1 MTARLEILAG
11 VAFAAVLIGLTL
23 IFGDKALL
31 DVLIRLAI
39 FGLLALS
46 LNILV
51 GYTGLVS
58 FGHAMFFGL
67 GSYTFG
73 LLMQS
78 GMMSIPSAALLTLG
92 VALLWGGVV
101 GIFCIRLD
109 DIYFSFLTLAFQMLL
124 YSIII
129 GWVSLTGGDQGLMGG
144 IPRPEFLGINLA
156 DPRQLFVLTIIV
168 FTICVLVIRQIV
180 QSPFGFALR
189 MIRDN
194 AERARFLGLPVQR
207 YKLIAFVL
215 SGLFGAISGV
225 LMSLYV
231 SGAYPNFA
239 FWSMSGDAIFMIM
252 LGGLTVFLGP
262 LFGAAVFLLLN
273 DNITRMTEHHGMV
286 MGVVLL
292 AIVLG
297 MRKGFLDVA
306 DEWWQARK
314 LRAGNRATPEN
325 RATPASRATTGDG
338 A

>member
-1 MTARLEILAG
+1 MTARMENIVGILL
-11 VAFAAVLIGLTL
+11 AVVVTGATL
-23 IFGDKALL
+23 AFGDKSML
-31 DVLIRLAI
+31 DVLMRLAI

-78 GMMSIPSAALLTLG
+78 GAVSIPVAALLTL
-92 VALLWGGVV
+92 VAALVWGGVV
-101 GIFCIRLD
+101 GMFCIRLD

-124 YSIII
+124 YSVII
-129 GWVSLTGGDQGLMGG
+129 GFVSLTGGDQGLMGG
-144 IPRPEFLGINLA
+144 IPRPPFLGL
-156 DPRQLFVLTIIV
+156 DLTDSRQLFVVTMAV
-168 FTICVLVIRQIV
+168 FAICVLVIRQIV

-215 SGLFGAISGV
+215 SGLFGSISGI

-239 FWSMSGDAIFMIM
+239 FWSTSGDVIFMII
-252 LGGLTVFLGP
+252 LGGITVFLGP
-262 LFGAAVFLLLN
+262 LVGAAIFLLLN
-273 DNITRMTEHHGMV
+273 DNITRMTEHHGIV

-292 AIVLG
+292 AVVLG
-297 MRKGFLDVA
+297 LRKGFLDLL
-306 DEWWQARK
+306 DDWWRAR
-314 LRAGNRATPEN
+314 
-325 RATPASRATTGDG
+325 SG
-338 A
+338 AVR

>member
-1 MTARLEILAG
+1 MTARMENIIGILLA
-11 VAFAAVLIGLTL
+11 VVITAATLAFG
-23 IFGDKALL
+23 GKALL
-31 DVLIRLAI
+31 DVLMRLAI

-78 GMMSIPSAALLTLG
+78 GAVSIPVAALLTL
-92 VALLWGGVV
+92 VAALVWGGVV
-101 GIFCIRLD
+101 GMFCIRLD

-124 YSIII
+124 YSIIV
-129 GWVSLTGGDQGLMGG
+129 GFVSLTGGDQGLMGG
-144 IPRPEFLGINLA
+144 IPRPPFLGLDLT
-156 DPRQLFVLTIIV
+156 DPRQLFVVTMAV
-168 FTICVLVIRQIV
+168 FVTCVLIIRQIV

-215 SGLFGAISGV
+215 SGLFGSISGI

-239 FWSMSGDAIFMIM
+239 FWSTSGDVIFMII
-252 LGGLTVFLGP
+252 LGGITVFLGP
-262 LFGAAVFLLLN
+262 LIGAAVFLLLN
-273 DNITRMTEHHGMV
+273 DNITRMTEHHGIV

-292 AIVLG
+292 AVVLG
-297 MRKGFLDVA
+297 LRKGFLDLL
-306 DEWWQARK
+306 DDWWRA
-314 LRAGNRATPEN
+314 RAGAVR
-325 RATPASRATTGDG
+325 
-338 A
+338 

>member
-1 MTARLEILAG
+1 MSPRLEVLAG
-11 VAFAAVLIGLTL
+11 AVFAALVIGATL
-23 IFGDKALL
+23 AFGDKALL
-31 DVLIRLAI
+31 DVLMRLAI

-67 GSYTFG
+67 GSYSFG

-78 GMMSIPSAALLTLG
+78 GVVSIPLAALITI
-92 VALLWGGVV
+92 VAACVWGAVV
-101 GIFCIRLD
+101 GVFCIRLD

-124 YSIII
+124 YSVII

-144 IPRPEFLGINLA
+144 IPRPPFLGINLA
-156 DPRQLFVLTIIV
+156 EPRQLFVLTMIV
-168 FTICVLVIRQIV
+168 FVVCVLVIRQIV

-215 SGLFGAISGV
+215 SGLFGAISGI

-239 FWSMSGDAIFMIM
+239 FWSMSGDAIFMII

-262 LFGAAVFLLLN
+262 LVGAAVFLLLN
-273 DNITRMTEHHGMV
+273 DNITRMTEHHGIV
-286 MGVVLL
+286 MGIVLL

-297 MRKGFLDVA
+297 MRKGFLDVL

-314 LRAGNRATPEN
+314 TRAAGLGVEEP
-325 RATPASRATTGDG
+325 
-338 A
+338 

>member
-1 MTARLEILAG
+1 MTFRIEALLAI
-11 VAFAAVLIGLTL
+11 AFAAITVAVGLGV
-23 IFGDKALL
+23 GDKALI
-31 DVLIRLAI
+31 DVLMRLSI

-46 LNILV
+46 LNLLV

-67 GSYTFG
+67 GAYAFG

-78 GMMSIPSAALLTLG
+78 GAVSIPLAALLTLG
-92 VALLWGGVV
+92 IAGLWGVVV
-101 GIFCIRLD
+101 GAFCIRLS

-124 YSIII
+124 YSIIV

-144 IPRPEFLGINLA
+144 IPRPPVLGVDLA
-156 DPRQLFVLTIIV
+156 EPRQLFVLTVIV
-168 FTICVLVIRQIV
+168 FVLCVLAIRQIV

-207 YKLIAFVL
+207 YKLDAFVL
-215 SGLFGAISGV
+215 AGLFGSVAGI

-239 FWSMSGDAIFMIM
+239 FWSTSGDAIFMIV
-252 LGGLTVFLGP
+252 LGGVTVFIGP
-262 LFGAAVFLLLN
+262 LVGAAVFLLLN
-273 DNITRMTEHHGMV
+273 DNITRLTEHHGIV

-292 AIVLG
+292 VIVLG
-297 MRKGFLDVA
+297 LRKGVLDLL
-306 DEWWQARK
+306 DDWWKAR
-314 LRAGNRATPEN
+314 RARLDGR
-325 RATPASRATTGDG
+325 PAR
-338 A
+338 

>member
-1 MTARLEILAG
+1 MSPRLEVLAG
-11 VAFAAVLIGLTL
+11 AVFAALVIGATL
-23 IFGDKALL
+23 AFGDKALL
-31 DVLIRLAI
+31 DVLMRLAI

-67 GSYTFG
+67 GSYAFG

-78 GMMSIPSAALLTLG
+78 GVVSIPLAALITI
-92 VALLWGGVV
+92 VAACVWGGVV
-101 GIFCIRLD
+101 GVFCIRLD

-124 YSIII
+124 YSVII

-144 IPRPEFLGINLA
+144 IPRPPFLGINLA
-156 DPRQLFVLTIIV
+156 EPRQLFVLTMIV
-168 FTICVLVIRQIV
+168 FVICVLVIRQIV

-215 SGLFGAISGV
+215 SGLFGAISGI

-239 FWSMSGDAIFMIM
+239 FWSMSGDAIFMII

-262 LFGAAVFLLLN
+262 LVGAAVFLLLN
-273 DNITRMTEHHGMV
+273 DNITRMTEHHGIV
-286 MGVVLL
+286 MGIVLL

-297 MRKGFLDVA
+297 MRKGFLDVL

-314 LRAGNRATPEN
+314 TRAAGLGVEEP
-325 RATPASRATTGDG
+325 
-338 A
+338 

>member
-1 MTARLEILAG
+1 MTARMENIIGILLA
-11 VAFAAVLIGLTL
+11 VVITAATLAFG
-23 IFGDKALL
+23 GKALL
-31 DVLIRLAI
+31 DVLMRLAI

-78 GMMSIPSAALLTLG
+78 GAVSIPVAALLTL
-92 VALLWGGVV
+92 VAALVWGGVV
-101 GIFCIRLD
+101 GMFCIRLD

-124 YSIII
+124 YSIIV
-129 GWVSLTGGDQGLMGG
+129 GFVSLTGGDQGLMGG
-144 IPRPEFLGINLA
+144 IPRPPFLGIDLT
-156 DPRQLFVLTIIV
+156 DPRQLFVVTMAV
-168 FTICVLVIRQIV
+168 FVTCVLIIRQIV

-215 SGLFGAISGV
+215 SGLFGSISGI

-239 FWSMSGDAIFMIM
+239 FWSTSGDVIFMII
-252 LGGLTVFLGP
+252 LGGITVFLGP
-262 LFGAAVFLLLN
+262 LIGAAVFLLLN
-273 DNITRMTEHHGMV
+273 DNITRMTEHHGIV

-292 AIVLG
+292 AVVLG
-297 MRKGFLDVA
+297 LRKGFLDLL
-306 DEWWQARK
+306 DDWWRA
-314 LRAGNRATPEN
+314 RAGAVR
-325 RATPASRATTGDG
+325 
-338 A
+338 

>member
-1 MTARLEILAG
+1 MTARLEILMGA
-11 VAFAAVLIGLTL
+11 VFAALVIGLTL
-23 IFGDKALL
+23 TLGGKALV
-31 DVLIRLAI
+31 DVVMRLSI

-67 GSYTFG
+67 GSYSFG

-78 GMMSIPSAALLTLG
+78 GMVSIPVAALITLAAAC
-92 VALLWGGVV
+92 VWGGVV
-101 GIFCIRLD
+101 GVFCIRLD

-124 YSIII
+124 YSVIT

-144 IPRPEFLGINLA
+144 IPRPPFLGINLA
-156 DPRQLFVLTIIV
+156 EPRELFILTVII
-168 FTICVLVIRQIV
+168 FTVCVLVIRQIV

-215 SGLFGAISGV
+215 SGFFGAMAGI

-239 FWSMSGDAIFMIM
+239 FWSTSGDAIFMVM

-262 LFGAAVFLLLN
+262 LFGAVVFLLLN
-273 DNITRMTEHHGMV
+273 DNITRMTDHHGIV
-286 MGVVLL
+286 MGIVLL
-292 AIVLG
+292 VIVLG
-297 MRKGFLDVA
+297 LRKGFLDLL
-306 DEWWQARK
+306 DEWWQARTV
-314 LRAGNRATPEN
+314 RV
-325 RATPASRATTGDG
+325 SRGESP
-338 A
+338 

>member
-1 MTARLEILAG
+1 MTARMENIVGILL
-11 VAFAAVLIGLTL
+11 AVVVTGATL
-23 IFGDKALL
+23 AFGDKALL
-31 DVLIRLAI
+31 DVLMRLAI

-78 GMMSIPSAALLTLG
+78 GAVSIPVAALLTL
-92 VALLWGGVV
+92 VAALVWGGVV
-101 GIFCIRLD
+101 GMFCIRLD

-124 YSIII
+124 YSVIV
-129 GWVSLTGGDQGLMGG
+129 GFVSLTGGDQGLMGG
-144 IPRPEFLGINLA
+144 IPRPPFLGL
-156 DPRQLFVLTIIV
+156 DLTDSRQLFVVTMAV
-168 FTICVLVIRQIV
+168 FAICVLVIRQIV

-215 SGLFGAISGV
+215 SGLFGSISGI

-239 FWSMSGDAIFMIM
+239 FWSTSGDVIFMII
-252 LGGLTVFLGP
+252 LGGITVFLGP
-262 LFGAAVFLLLN
+262 LFGAAIFLLLN
-273 DNITRMTEHHGMV
+273 DNITRMTEHHGIV

-292 AIVLG
+292 AVVLG
-297 MRKGFLDVA
+297 LRKGFLDLL
-306 DEWWQARK
+306 DDWWRAR
-314 LRAGNRATPEN
+314 
-325 RATPASRATTGDG
+325 SG
-338 A
+338 AVR

>member
-1 MTARLEILAG
+1 MTARVEFLLGI
-11 VAFAAVLIGLTL
+11 VFAVLVIGVTL
-23 IFGDKALL
+23 AFGDKALL
-31 DVLIRLAI
+31 DVLMRLSI

-67 GSYTFG
+67 GSYAFG

-78 GMMSIPSAALLTLG
+78 GAVSIPMAALLTLL
-92 VALLWGGVV
+92 AACAWGGVV
-101 GIFCIRLD
+101 GMFCIRLD

-144 IPRPEFLGINLA
+144 IPRPPFLGINLA
-156 DPRQLFVLTIIV
+156 EPRELFVLTIIV
-168 FTICVLVIRQIV
+168 FTVCVLVIRQIV

-215 SGLFGAISGV
+215 SGFFGSVSGV

-239 FWSMSGDAIFMIM
+239 FWSTSGDAIFMII

-262 LFGAAVFLLLN
+262 LVGAIVFLLLN
-273 DNITRMTEHHGMV
+273 DNITRMTEHHGIV

-292 AIVLG
+292 VIVLG
-297 MRKGFLDVA
+297 MRKGFLDLL

-314 LRAGNRATPEN
+314 VRAEA
-325 RATPASRATTGDG
+325 PAG
-338 A
+338 AGGGQ

>member
-1 MTARLEILAG
+1 MTARLEILTGA
-11 VAFAAVLIGLTL
+11 VFAALVIGLTL
-23 IFGDKALL
+23 TLGGKALV
-31 DVLIRLAI
+31 DVIMRLSI

-67 GSYTFG
+67 GSYSFG

-78 GMMSIPSAALLTLG
+78 GMVSIPVAALITLAAAC
-92 VALLWGGVV
+92 VWGGVV
-101 GIFCIRLD
+101 GVFCIRLD

-124 YSIII
+124 YSVII

-144 IPRPEFLGINLA
+144 IPRPPFLGINLA
-156 DPRQLFVLTIIV
+156 EPRELFILTVII
-168 FTICVLVIRQIV
+168 FTVCVLVIRQIV

-215 SGLFGAISGV
+215 SGFFGAMAGI

-239 FWSMSGDAIFMIM
+239 FWSTSGDAIFMVM

-262 LFGAAVFLLLN
+262 LFGAVVFLLLN
-273 DNITRMTEHHGMV
+273 DNITRMTDHHGIV
-286 MGVVLL
+286 MGIVLL
-292 AIVLG
+292 VIVLG
-297 MRKGFLDVA
+297 LRKGFLDLL
-306 DEWWQARK
+306 DEWWQARTV
-314 LRAGNRATPEN
+314 RV
-325 RATPASRATTGDG
+325 SRGESH
-338 A
+338 

>member
-1 MTARLEILAG
+1 MGA
-11 VAFAAVLIGLTL
+11 VFAALVIGLTL
-23 IFGDKALL
+23 TLGGKALV
-31 DVLIRLAI
+31 DVIMRLSI

-67 GSYTFG
+67 GSYSFG

-78 GMMSIPSAALLTLG
+78 GMVSIPVAALITLAAAC
-92 VALLWGGVV
+92 VWGGVV
-101 GIFCIRLD
+101 GVFCIRLD

-124 YSIII
+124 YSVII

-144 IPRPEFLGINLA
+144 IPRPPFLGINLA
-156 DPRQLFVLTIIV
+156 EPRELFILTVII
-168 FTICVLVIRQIV
+168 FTVCVLVIRQIV

-215 SGLFGAISGV
+215 SGFFGAMAGI

-239 FWSMSGDAIFMIM
+239 FWSTSGDAIFMVM

-262 LFGAAVFLLLN
+262 LFGAVVFLLLN
-273 DNITRMTEHHGMV
+273 DYITRMTDHHGIV
-286 MGVVLL
+286 MGIVLL
-292 AIVLG
+292 VIVLG
-297 MRKGFLDVA
+297 LRKGFLDLL
-306 DEWWQARK
+306 DEWWQARTV
-314 LRAGNRATPEN
+314 RV
-325 RATPASRATTGDG
+325 SRGESP
-338 A
+338 

>member
-1 MTARLEILAG
+1 MTARMENIIGILLA
-11 VAFAAVLIGLTL
+11 VAVTAATL
-23 IFGDKALL
+23 AFGGKALL
-31 DVLIRLAI
+31 DVLMRLAI

-78 GMMSIPSAALLTLG
+78 GAVSIPVAALLTL
-92 VALLWGGVV
+92 VAALVWGGVV
-101 GIFCIRLD
+101 GMFCIRLD

-124 YSIII
+124 YSIIV
-129 GWVSLTGGDQGLMGG
+129 GFVSLTGGDQGLMGG
-144 IPRPEFLGINLA
+144 IPRPPFLGIDLT
-156 DPRQLFVLTIIV
+156 DPKQLFVVTMAV
-168 FTICVLVIRQIV
+168 FVTCVLVIRQIV

-215 SGLFGAISGV
+215 SGLFGSISGI

-239 FWSMSGDAIFMIM
+239 FWSTSGDVIFMII
-252 LGGLTVFLGP
+252 LGGITVFLGP
-262 LFGAAVFLLLN
+262 LVGAAVFLLLN
-273 DNITRMTEHHGMV
+273 DNITRMTEHHGIV

-292 AIVLG
+292 AVVLG
-297 MRKGFLDVA
+297 LRKGFLDLL
-306 DEWWQARK
+306 DDWWRA
-314 LRAGNRATPEN
+314 RAGAVR
-325 RATPASRATTGDG
+325 
-338 A
+338 

>member
-1 MTARLEILAG
+1 MTARLEVLAG
-11 VAFAAVLIGLTL
+11 VVLGALVVALTL
-23 IFGDKALL
+23 AFGDKALL
-31 DVLIRLAI
+31 DVLMRLAI

-67 GSYTFG
+67 GAYSFG

-78 GMMSIPSAALLTLG
+78 GAVSIPSAALITLV
-92 VALLWGGVV
+92 VACIWGGVV
-101 GIFCIRLD
+101 GTFCIRLD

-144 IPRPEFLGINLA
+144 IPRPPFLGINLA
-156 DPRQLFVLTIIV
+156 EPRQLFVLIV
-168 FTICVLVIRQIV
+168 VVFVVCVLAIRQIV

-215 SGLFGAISGV
+215 SGFFGSVSGI

-239 FWSMSGDAIFMIM
+239 FWSMSGDAIFMII

-262 LFGAAVFLLLN
+262 LVGAAVFLLLN
-273 DNITRMTEHHGMV
+273 DNITRLTEHHGIV

-297 MRKGFLDVA
+297 MRKGFLDVL
-306 DEWWQARK
+306 DEWWQAR
-314 LRAGNRATPEN
+314 
-325 RATPASRATTGDG
+325 ASRAEARAGGDRQ
-338 A
+338 

>member
-1 MTARLEILAG
+1 MTPKLEVLVG
-11 VAFAAVLIGLTL
+11 AAVALIVIAATLT
-23 IFGDKALL
+23 FGGKALIDIL
-31 DVLIRLAI
+31 MRLSI

-73 LLMQS
+73 LLLQS
-78 GMMSIPSAALLTLG
+78 GGVQIPMAALLTL
-92 VALLWGGVV
+92 VAALAWGGVV

-124 YSIII
+124 YSIIV

-144 IPRPEFLGINLA
+144 IPRPPFLGIDLS
-156 DPRQLFVLTIIV
+156 DPRQLFVVTMIV
-168 FTICVLVIRQIV
+168 FTICVLAIRQIV

-207 YKLIAFVL
+207 YKLIAFIL
-215 SGLFGAISGV
+215 SGLFGSISGI

-239 FWSMSGDAIFMIM
+239 FWSTSGDAIFMII

-262 LFGAAVFLLLN
+262 LVGAVVFLLLN
-273 DNITRMTEHHGMV
+273 DNITRMTEHHGIV
-286 MGVVLL
+286 MGIVLL
-292 AIVLG
+292 VIVLG
-297 MRKGFLDVA
+297 LRKGFLDLL

-314 LRAGNRATPEN
+314 
-325 RATPASRATTGDG
+325 SRATAAIGDSR
-338 A
+338 

>member
-1 MTARLEILAG
+1 MTARLEILMGA
-11 VAFAAVLIGLTL
+11 VFAALVIGLALTL
-23 IFGDKALL
+23 GGKALV
-31 DVLIRLAI
+31 DVVMRLSI

-67 GSYTFG
+67 GSYSFG

-78 GMMSIPSAALLTLG
+78 GMVSIPVAALITLAAAC
-92 VALLWGGVV
+92 VWGGVV
-101 GIFCIRLD
+101 GVFCIRLD

-124 YSIII
+124 YSVIT

-144 IPRPEFLGINLA
+144 IPRPPFLGINLA
-156 DPRQLFVLTIIV
+156 EPRELFILTVII
-168 FTICVLVIRQIV
+168 FTVCVLVIRQIV

-215 SGLFGAISGV
+215 SGFFGAMAGI

-239 FWSMSGDAIFMIM
+239 FWSTSGDAIFMVM

-262 LFGAAVFLLLN
+262 LFGAVVFLLLN
-273 DNITRMTEHHGMV
+273 DYITRMTDHHGIV
-286 MGVVLL
+286 MGIVLL
-292 AIVLG
+292 VIVLG
-297 MRKGFLDVA
+297 LRKGFLDLL
-306 DEWWQARK
+306 DEWWQARTV
-314 LRAGNRATPEN
+314 RV
-325 RATPASRATTGDG
+325 SRGESP
-338 A
+338 

>member
-1 MTARLEILAG
+1 MTARMENIIGILLA
-11 VAFAAVLIGLTL
+11 VVITAATLAFG
-23 IFGDKALL
+23 GKALL
-31 DVLIRLAI
+31 DVLMRLAI

-78 GMMSIPSAALLTLG
+78 GAVSIPVAALLTL
-92 VALLWGGVV
+92 VAALVWGGVV
-101 GIFCIRLD
+101 GMFCIRLD

-124 YSIII
+124 YSIIV
-129 GWVSLTGGDQGLMGG
+129 GFVSLTGGDQGLMGG
-144 IPRPEFLGINLA
+144 IPRPPFLGIDLT
-156 DPRQLFVLTIIV
+156 DPKQLFVVTMAV
-168 FTICVLVIRQIV
+168 FVTCVLVIRQIV

-215 SGLFGAISGV
+215 SGLFGSISGI

-239 FWSMSGDAIFMIM
+239 FWSTSGDVIFMII
-252 LGGLTVFLGP
+252 LGGITVFLGP
-262 LFGAAVFLLLN
+262 LVGAAVFLLLN
-273 DNITRMTEHHGMV
+273 DNITRMTEHHGIV

-292 AIVLG
+292 AVVLG
-297 MRKGFLDVA
+297 LRKGFLDLL
-306 DEWWQARK
+306 DDWWRA
-314 LRAGNRATPEN
+314 RAGAVR
-325 RATPASRATTGDG
+325 
-338 A
+338 

>member
-1 MTARLEILAG
+1 MTARMENIVGILLA
-11 VAFAAVLIGLTL
+11 VAVTGATL
-23 IFGDKALL
+23 AFGDKALL
-31 DVLIRLAI
+31 DVLMRLAI

-78 GMMSIPSAALLTLG
+78 GAVSIPVAALLTL
-92 VALLWGGVV
+92 VAALAWGGVV
-101 GIFCIRLD
+101 GMFCIRLD

-124 YSIII
+124 YSVII
-129 GWVSLTGGDQGLMGG
+129 GFVSLTGGDQGLMGG
-144 IPRPEFLGINLA
+144 IPRPPFLGL
-156 DPRQLFVLTIIV
+156 DLTDSRQLFVVTMAV
-168 FTICVLVIRQIV
+168 FAICVLVIRQIV

-215 SGLFGAISGV
+215 SGLFGSISGI

-239 FWSMSGDAIFMIM
+239 FWSTSGDVIFMII
-252 LGGLTVFLGP
+252 LGGITVFLGP
-262 LFGAAVFLLLN
+262 LVGAAIFLLLN
-273 DNITRMTEHHGMV
+273 DNITRMTEHHGIV

-292 AIVLG
+292 AVVLG
-297 MRKGFLDVA
+297 LRKGFLDLL
-306 DEWWQARK
+306 DDWWRAR
-314 LRAGNRATPEN
+314 
-325 RATPASRATTGDG
+325 SG
-338 A
+338 AVR

>member
-1 MTARLEILAG
+1 MSPRLEVLAG
-11 VAFAAVLIGLTL
+11 AVFAALVVGATL
-23 IFGDKALL
+23 AFGDKALL
-31 DVLIRLAI
+31 DVLMRLAI

-67 GSYTFG
+67 GSYAFG

-78 GMMSIPSAALLTLG
+78 GVISIPLAALITI
-92 VALLWGGVV
+92 VAACVWGGVV
-101 GIFCIRLD
+101 GVFCIRLD

-124 YSIII
+124 YSVII

-144 IPRPEFLGINLA
+144 IPRPPFLGINLA
-156 DPRQLFVLTIIV
+156 EPRQLFVLTMIV
-168 FTICVLVIRQIV
+168 FVICVLVIRQIV

-215 SGLFGAISGV
+215 SGLFGAISGI

-239 FWSMSGDAIFMIM
+239 FWSMSGDAIFMII

-262 LFGAAVFLLLN
+262 LVGAAVFLLLN
-273 DNITRMTEHHGMV
+273 DNITRMTEHHGIV
-286 MGVVLL
+286 MGIVLL

-297 MRKGFLDVA
+297 MRKGFLDVL

-314 LRAGNRATPEN
+314 TRAAGLGVEEP
-325 RATPASRATTGDG
+325 
-338 A
+338 

>member
-1 MTARLEILAG
+1 MTARMENIIGILLA
-11 VAFAAVLIGLTL
+11 VVITAATLAFG
-23 IFGDKALL
+23 GKALL
-31 DVLIRLAI
+31 DVLMRLAI

-78 GMMSIPSAALLTLG
+78 GAVSIPVAALLTL
-92 VALLWGGVV
+92 VAALVWGGVV
-101 GIFCIRLD
+101 GMFCIRLD

-124 YSIII
+124 YSIIV
-129 GWVSLTGGDQGLMGG
+129 GFVSLTGGDQGLMGG
-144 IPRPEFLGINLA
+144 IPRPPFLGIDLT
-156 DPRQLFVLTIIV
+156 DPKQLFVVTMAV
-168 FTICVLVIRQIV
+168 FVTCVLIIRQIV

-215 SGLFGAISGV
+215 SGLFGSISGI

-239 FWSMSGDAIFMIM
+239 FWSTSGDVIFMII
-252 LGGLTVFLGP
+252 LGGITVFLGP
-262 LFGAAVFLLLN
+262 LIGAAVFLLLN
-273 DNITRMTEHHGMV
+273 DNITRMTEHHGIV

-292 AIVLG
+292 AVVLG
-297 MRKGFLDVA
+297 LRKGFLDLL
-306 DEWWQARK
+306 DDWWRA
-314 LRAGNRATPEN
+314 RAGAVR
-325 RATPASRATTGDG
+325 
-338 A
+338 